1 MLHFS
6 QPWSGEQD
14 QCCIPFQALPE
25 ISSPLH
31 PLVPTKVSINSF
43 QWCILP
49 PIFFA
54 YSPHYRAA
62 WTGLSKW
69 RLLSEFGPLHQV
81 HLWLCL
87 WDQHPDILKF
97 QISKTIW

>member
-31 PLVPTKVSINSF
+31 PLVPTKVSINAF

-49 PIFFA
+49 PIFSFT
-54 YSPHYRAA
+54 H
-62 WTGLSKW
+62 LIIE
-69 RLLSEFGPLHQV
+69 LLGQV
-81 HLWLCL
+81 CQSDDYWVSLAPFTRSIGDYVCEINALT
-87 WDQHPDILKF
+87 F
-97 QISKTIW
+97 